1 MTPGRRRE
9 AVIVIAEAGRQLS
22 SRLKA
27 RPLSKA
33 DMLSII
39 MFRAMYYGGM
49 NEAVVELATD
59 AIRNPDRYA
68 PALVKS
74 VRTISPI
81 LDAAFSTKYQTPRH
95 SYLSEELR
103 QLALAP

>member
-1 MTPGRRRE
+1 MTLKRRRE
-9 AVIVIAEAGRQLS
+9 AAMAIAEAGRQLAN
-22 SRLKA
+22 RLQGQS
-27 RPLSKA
+27 LSKM
-33 DMLSII
+33 DVLSTILC
-39 MFRAMYYGGM
+39 RAMYYEGM

-59 AIRNPDRYA
+59 VIKNPERYA
-68 PALVKS
+68 PALVEA

-81 LDAAFSTKYQTPRH
+81 LDAAFSTRYRTSRH